1 MRFSKQQLEICI
13 KKYEEGMTQ
22 VIRPPADVID
32 DALTEATN
40 DLQPEAGR
48 IDLEGVSRSII
59 VGDGSP
65 AEMIVSEAQ
74 NQNADEMA
82 MATQLE

>member
-1 MRFSKQQLEICI
+1 
-13 KKYEEGMTQ
+13 MTQ
-22 VIRPPADVID
+22 VIRTPADVID

-74 NQNADEMA
+74 NQNGDGNSIRIS
-82 MATQLE
+82 TGKRCSGQRR